1 MRGDRRH
8 LPSIPAVE
16 RRQRVA
22 RTLGDPDRLPP
33 STEATARRCRQ
44 TGAPTTPTHVHDASG
59 TAQ

>member
-22 RTLGDPDRLPP
+22 RTLADPDRFRLP
-33 STEATARRCRQ
+33 TEATARRSRG
-44 TGAPTTPTHVHDASG
+44 TGATTTPNHVYNVSG